1 MALQNLRSSTP
12 SKRPDASSM
21 ADGQIALNTA
31 AASSGLFFKDAS
43 GDLVKVGPVHIGTSA
58 PNSSPAT
65 GGSTGHS
72 VGEIWLDTTGSNYEL
87 KIYDGT
93 AWREVSVTPGTARQL
108 LQTNVAGTGVE
119 FTSNIDVPGTLD
131 VTGATT
137 LDSTATVSGLLTANG
152 KISFIEGNAAA
163 PGIYPGT
170 DSDTG
175 IYSSSANELGFST
188 GGVTRLYIKNDGK
201 IGLGTS
207 NPGSLLDI
215 GANANSSLRLTDL
228 NQGSYSEFVY
238 NDNGTST
245 SALVI
250 SADAGNTSTPASNI
264 RFRVDGNEKLRIL
277 SDGSVGIG
285 VSAPTEKLDVS
296 GNIKVSGTVDG
307 RDIAADG
314 AKLDGIAANAT
325 GDQTAS
331 EILTLI
337 KTVDGAGSGLDAD
350 KLDGQ
355 SSAYYRDAGNL
366 NAGTISDAR
375 IPNVITPATRVD
387 TKEIRS
393 SNGTELIL
401 NAGESDGKIANQT
414 GEVVYVNAEGG
425 LRVSTPSVANWG
437 SGYVEQRTNIK
448 GTGIYFHHNT
458 TAMGEITVQDS
469 TWLRINQTTNK
480 NIYTPRYIRAD
491 GGFFVDGTAKGINGS
506 GNFIGGT
513 IAGASDYGTLLR
525 SNTGD
530 TASGRIVFSSGNNV
544 TAGST
549 GAQGSIEILQSTVNK
564 DAFMAFHIAGDF
576 ATYFG
581 LDGTTNDL
589 FTGGWSDGSTK
600 HKIWHAGN
608 DGSGSGLDADLLDG
622 AQADSSS
629 SASTI
634 VKRTS
639 SQDVNCRLVRSSYA
653 NQSTISG
660 GMVFRVNNGADNY
673 LRTCSSTSAIRSF
686 LGVSAS
692 GADANYLRANAN
704 DTATGTLTFNGLV
717 NIRNGLDFADG
728 DFIRMGSSDDFTFS
742 FNSNNWVYVNMKG
755 NGIIF
760 QDNGTQKFI
769 LEDSGILRPD
779 QDNQCAI
786 GTTTRRWNIAYL
798 LNVRSQSQGSPGHN
812 NSTTGYAL
820 SSNGSGY
827 FSRSGGEALYCNRNQ
842 NGGIVR
848 FGRAGSE
855 KGQIVMNSNSV
866 SYVTTSDYRL
876 KENVVPLENGIQRL
890 LQLQPKRFNFIGDT
904 DEVLDGFLAHEA
916 QAVVPEATSGTKDEV
931 KGIGTLREYDGTVL
945 ETGVNL
951 PEDLTWQEEVT
962 DEDGNTTTHT
972 RTRTWVETGTEP
984 VYQGIDQAKLVPLLT
999 AALQEAVARIE
1010 ALEARVTTLEAS

>member
-12 SKRPDASSM
+12 SKRPDPDSM

-65 GGSTGHS
+65 VGSTGHS

-108 LQTNVAGTGVE
+108 LQTNAAGTGVE

-188 GGVTRLYIKNDGK
+188 GGTTRIYIQDNGRVGIGLVNPASKLHVKNGGDCVIRLQNDGTLEENSAK
-201 IGLGTS
+201 IVKVDSDDSFRIQSSSGTTNKFIAFFTGS
-207 NPGSLLDI
+207 N
-215 GANANSSLRLTDL
+215 
-228 NQGSYSEFVY
+228 
-238 NDNGTST
+238 
-245 SALVI
+245 
-250 SADAGNTSTPASNI
+250 
-264 RFRVDGNEKLRIL
+264 NERLRIN
-277 SDGSVGIG
+277 GNGNVGIG

-337 KTVDGAGSGLDAD
+337 KTVDGTGSGLDAEL
-350 KLDGQ
+350 LDGETK
-355 SSAYYRDAGNL
+355 SYFRDASNI
-366 NAGTISDAR
+366 NAGTLSDSR
-375 IPNVITPATRVD
+375 IPDVITPVTRVS
-387 TKEIRS
+387 TSEVRTG
-393 SNGTELIL
+393 NGTELVL
-401 NAGESDGKIANQT
+401 NAGESAGKIAGQT
-414 GEVVYVNAEGG
+414 TEIVYVNAEYG
-425 LRVSTPSVANWG
+425 LRVSTPSVSNWG
-437 SGYVEQRTNIK
+437 SGYVEQRTNIQ

-458 TAMGEITVQDS
+458 TAMGEITTQD
-469 TWLRINQTTNK
+469 TNFLRINQTTNK

-491 GGFFVDGTAKGINGS
+491 SGFFVDGTAKGINGN

-525 SNTGD
+525 SNSDDSAT
-530 TASGRIVFSSGNNV
+530 GRIVFSSGNNV
-544 TAGST
+544 NASST
-549 GAQGSIEILQSTVNK
+549 GSLGAIEIKQNTANK
-564 DAFMAFHIAGDF
+564 DAFVAFHISGDYG
-576 ATYFG
+576 TYFG

-622 AQADSSS
+622 VQADSNS

-634 VKRTS
+634 VQRTS
-639 SQDVNCRLVRSSYA
+639 NQDINCRLVRQTYQ

-660 GMVFRVNNGADNY
+660 GMVFRVNSGSDNY
-673 LRTCSSTSAIRSF
+673 LRVCSSTSAIRTF

-704 DTATGTLTFNGLV
+704 DTASGTLTFNGLV
-717 NIRNGLDFADG
+717 NIRNGLDLADG
-728 DFIRMGSSDDFTFS
+728 DFIRMGSSDDFHVH
-742 FNSNNWVYVNMKG
+742 FNSNNWVYANMKG

-760 QDNGTQKFI
+760 QDNGTNKYIF
-769 LEDSGILRPD
+769 EDSGILRPD

-786 GTTTRRWNIAYL
+786 GTTTKRWNIAYL

-812 NSTTGYAL
+812 NSTTGYGL

-916 QAVVPEATSGTKDEV
+916 QAVVPEAASGTKDEV

-1010 ALEARVTTLEAS
+1010 ALEAKVTTLEAS